1 MFTTGFKFFFGL
13 AIALS
18 GAAIVYGY
26 DSGGNHVG
34 PISLGWKGGVG
45 DQFGYGMLMV
55 LALSALF
62 VAIMIVSYRDA
73 DPAAQAHLQ
82 GVDAVPTGAP
92 VVGSFWP
99 VVGAFG
105 VGTTA
110 VGLVLHPVVFGLGLI
125 ILVLSLFEWTIDAWA
140 DRATGDP
147 VANRELRNRI
157 MGPIEIPVA
166 GLLIVG
172 VIVLAASRILLTV
185 SQLGAVVVAGVLATI
200 ILLGAAVYV
209 HRPGSGRQIVAGLA
223 LVGALA
229 LIVGGVLAAVNG
241 ERDFE
246 HHGDDETDEESSESG
261 ESE

>member
-13 AIALS
+13 AIGLT
-18 GAAIVYGY
+18 GAAVVYGY

-45 DQFGYGMLMV
+45 DQFGYGMLVV
-55 LALSALF
+55 LALAALF

-92 VVGSFWP
+92 VAGSFWP

-105 VGTTA
+105 IGTTA

-125 ILVLSLFEWTIDAWA
+125 ILVLSLFEWTMDAWA
-140 DRATGDP
+140 DRASGDP
-147 VANRELRNRI
+147 VANKQLRSRI
-157 MGPIEIPVA
+157 MGPVEIPVA

-172 VIVLAASRILLTV
+172 IAVLASSRILLSV
-185 SQLGAVVVAGVLATI
+185 SQLGAVIVAGVLATI

-246 HHGDDETDEESSESG
+246 HHSDDETHEESSESG